1 VESFGGVRTSV
12 AVTVLA
18 VLALSGC
25 SSGKKSTPTTS
36 TSSTATTVVDTST
49 SAATTTSVTTA
60 PSTAPGTTASTAA
73 PPTTKQVGVRFTD
86 FTILPGTSILC
97 GPPTEIELKWTAVGA
112 ISVDLAL
119 DGRQFASFRDG
130 PQDHLE
136 YYACDGHPHTYRL
149 TAHGAAG
156 ATATVSKVVTFT
168 TPPG

>member
-1 VESFGGVRTSV
+1 MGIYVAVRTPI
-12 AVTVLA
+12 AVTGLV

-25 SSGKKSTPTTS
+25 SSGKKSTPSTTTTS
-36 TSSTATTVVDTST
+36 TSSTSTTFAGTST
-49 SAATTTSVTTA
+49 SAATTTSVTSA
-60 PSTAPGTTASTAA
+60 PSTTTSTAS

-112 ISVDLAL
+112 ISVDLDL
-119 DGRQFASFRDG
+119 DGRVLASFRDG
-130 PQDHLE
+130 AQDHLE

-156 ATATVSKVVTFT
+156 TTATVRKVVTFT